1 MTSAFDYR
9 EMAREC
15 LAEADATDDPVRRQ
29 ALQDI
34 AKLYIQTAMD
44 IGVAELPSIA
54 HRKNVCPL
62 RPIGAV
68 CVLYFSTRPPKPK

>member
-1 MTSAFDYR
+1 MASAFDYR

-34 AKLYIQTAMD
+34 VKLYIQTAIG
-44 IGVAELPSIA
+44 IGVAELSSIA
-54 HRKNVCPL
+54 IETTSAHPDQ
-62 RPIGAV
+62 
-68 CVLYFSTRPPKPK
+68 